1 MTEDEYE
8 AKLTEYEA
16 KLAEF
21 DAKADKLE
29 LAERALVAQDHD
41 DEALRR
47 DWVARYDVALQARDE
62 AGIAAYMVAAEEL
75 RIKWSARNDALA
87 AVRAEYDALE
97 RERPRRPRR
106 PRRTWGQLL
115 GFK

>member
-1 MTEDEYE
+1 MPED
-8 AKLTEYEA
+8 EYEA

-21 DAKADKLE
+21 NAKADKLE
-29 LAERALVAQDHD
+29 QTERALVVQDHD
-41 DEALRR
+41 DEAFRR
-47 DWVARYDVALQARDE
+47 DLVARYDVALQTRNE

-75 RIKWSARNDALA
+75 HNKQIARKAALA

-97 RERPRRPRR
+97 RGRPRR